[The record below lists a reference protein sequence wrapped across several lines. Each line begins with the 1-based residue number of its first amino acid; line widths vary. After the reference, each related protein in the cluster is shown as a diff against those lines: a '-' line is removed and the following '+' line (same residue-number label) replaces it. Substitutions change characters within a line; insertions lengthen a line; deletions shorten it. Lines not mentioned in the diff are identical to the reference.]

1 MALVSSVVI
10 LQLPVQVVQAVV
22 LAAVLVLRHTC
33 VAIGGRVC
41 LVVVFVY
48 GSVSPVLLV
57 VEGGSIREVGVR
69 PPCGHLLLVVDEK
82 LPCVLRKVRLPDH
95 TFGGR

>member
-22 LAAVLVLRHTC
+22 LAAVLVLRHTR
-33 VAIGGRVC
+33 VAIGGRVR
-41 LVVVFVY
+41 LVVIFVH
-48 GSVSPVLLV
+48 GSVGPELLV

-69 PPCGHLLLVVDEK
+69 PPCRHLLLVVNEK
-82 LPCVLRKVRLPDH
+82 LPCFLRKVRLPDDSL
-95 TFGGR
+95 GGR